1 MHRMKRTKNPLFKN
15 TILFFFCFVF
25 LILYISN
32 FAHSASVLEVKEDDI
47 ILGSRNAPIT
57 VIEYAS
63 MSCSHCASFH
73 NNTLGLLKK
82 EYIDTGKVK
91 FVFRDFP
98 LNRPALLGSMV
109 AHCAEPSK
117 YFAYLSLLF
126 KNQEK
131 WAFSQPVEEQLA
143 KLARVSGMGQEKLSN
158 CLEDEALAERIIQS
172 RLESQN
178 TYNIESTPSFL
189 VGDQLIVGVPS
200 EERLRELIEGVGQ

>member
-1 MHRMKRTKNPLFKN
+1 MLNR
-15 TILFFFCFVF
+15 ILLALV
-25 LILYISN
+25 LI
-32 FAHSASVLEVKEDDI
+32 FASSLV
-47 ILGSRNAPIT
+47 GSRAEVSNEKVLGDPGARVTI
-57 VIEYAS
+57 IEFAS
-63 MSCSHCASFH
+63 LSCPHCAEFH
-73 NNTLGLLKK
+73 KTRFDWLK
-82 EYIDTGKVK
+82 ENYIDTGKVR

-131 WAFSQPVEEQLA
+131 WAFSQPVEEQLV
-143 KLARVSGMGQEKLSN
+143 KLARVSGMGQEKLLN
-158 CLEDEALAERIIQS
+158 CLQDEALAERIIQS

-200 EERLRELIEGVGQ
+200 EERLRELIEGADQ

>member
-1 MHRMKRTKNPLFKN
+1 MLSRTLLAVVLIFATSLVGARAEVADQKVLGDPGARV
-15 TILFFFCFVF
+15 TI
-25 LILYISN
+25 IE
-32 FAHSASVLEVKEDDI
+32 FASL
-47 ILGSRNAPIT
+47 
-57 VIEYAS
+57 
-63 MSCSHCASFH
+63 SCPHCAEFH
-73 NNTLGLLKK
+73 KTRFDWLK
-82 EYIDTGKVK
+82 ENYIDTGKVR
-91 FVFRDFP
+91 FIFRDFP

-131 WAFSQPVEEQLA
+131 WAFSQPVEEQLV
-143 KLARVSGMGQEKLSN
+143 KLARVSGMGQEKLLN
-158 CLEDEALAERIIQS
+158 CLQDEALAERIIQS

-200 EERLRELIEGVGQ
+200 EERLRDLIEGAGH

>member
-1 MHRMKRTKNPLFKN
+1 MLNR
-15 TILFFFCFVF
+15 ILLALV
-25 LILYISN
+25 LI
-32 FAHSASVLEVKEDDI
+32 FATSLV
-47 ILGSRNAPIT
+47 GSRAEVSNEKVLGDPGARVTI
-57 VIEYAS
+57 IEFAS
-63 MSCSHCASFH
+63 LSCPHCAEFH
-73 NNTLGLLKK
+73 KTRFDWLK
-82 EYIDTGKVK
+82 ENYIDTGKVR

-131 WAFSQPVEEQLA
+131 WAFSQPVEEQLV
-143 KLARVSGMGQEKLSN
+143 KLARVSGMGQEKLLN
-158 CLEDEALAERIIQS
+158 CLQDEALAERIIQS

-200 EERLRELIEGVGQ
+200 EERLRELIEGADQ